1 MEVLTR
7 KKKCMTKVSVRPL
20 GENVLVSAIVPETKT
35 ASGIY
40 LPETAGE
47 KPQQGKVIAIGESE
61 KIKVKVGDRVIYTR
75 YGGTE
80 VDIDSEAY
88 LIITQKDLLAVIG

>member
-1 MEVLTR
+1 MRMLIR
-7 KKKCMTKVSVRPL
+7 KYLPMKKSNVRPI
-20 GENVLVSAIVPETKT
+20 GENVLVSAIQPETKT

-47 KPQQGKVIAIGESE
+47 KPQQGMVIAIGESE
-61 KIKVKVGDRVIYTR
+61 KIKVRVGDRVIYAR

-80 VDIDSEAY
+80 VDIDGIEY
-88 LIITQKDLLAVIG
+88 IIIAQKDILAVIG

>member
-1 MEVLTR
+1 MINSM
-7 KKKCMTKVSVRPL
+7 KKAIIRPL
-20 GENVLVSAIVPETKT
+20 GENVLVSAIQPEMKT

-47 KPQQGKVIAIGESE
+47 KPQQGTVIAIGESE
-61 KIKVKVGDRVIYTR
+61 KIKVKVGEKVIYTR

-80 VDIDSEAY
+80 VDIDGAVY

>member
-1 MEVLTR
+1 MKNTM
-7 KKKCMTKVSVRPL
+7 KKVTVRPL
-20 GENVLVSAIVPETKT
+20 GENVLVSAVQPETKT
-35 ASGIY
+35 AMGIY

-47 KPQQGKVIAIGESE
+47 KPQQGKVIAIGDSE
-61 KIKVKVGDRVIYTR
+61 KIKVKVGEKVIYAR

-80 VDIDSEAY
+80 VDIDGEAY

>member
-1 MEVLTR
+1 M
-7 KKKCMTKVSVRPL
+7 KKVTVRPL
-20 GENVLVSAIVPETKT
+20 GENVLISAIQPETKT

-61 KIKVKVGDRVIYTR
+61 KIKVKVGEKVIYTR

-80 VDIDSEAY
+80 VDVDGAEY
-88 LIITQKDLLAVIG
+88 LIVSQKDILAVIG

>member
-1 MEVLTR
+1 M
-7 KKKCMTKVSVRPL
+7 KKGTIRPL
-20 GENVLVSAIVPETKT
+20 GENVLIASEKPETKT

-47 KPQQGKVIAIGESE
+47 KPQQGKVIAIGESD
-61 KIKVKVGDRVIYTR
+61 KIKVKVGNQVIYTR

-80 VDIDSEAY
+80 VDIDGAVY
-88 LIITQKDLLAVIG
+88 LIITQKELLAVIG

>member
-1 MEVLTR
+1 MIM
-7 KKKCMTKVSVRPL
+7 KKATVRPL
-20 GENVLVSAIVPETKT
+20 GENVLISAIQPETKT

-61 KIKVKVGDRVIYTR
+61 KIKVKVGEKVIYTR

-80 VDIDSEAY
+80 VDVDGAEY
-88 LIITQKDLLAVIG
+88 LIVSQKDILAVIG

>member
-1 MEVLTR
+1 M
-7 KKKCMTKVSVRPL
+7 KKANVRPL
-20 GENVLVSAIVPETKT
+20 GENVLVSAMKPETKT

-47 KPQQGKVIAIGESE
+47 KPQQGEVIAIGDSE
-61 KIKVKVGDRVIYTR
+61 KIKVKVGEKVIYTR

-80 VDIDSEAY
+80 VDLDGVEY
-88 LIITQKDLLAVIG
+88 LIVSQKDILAVIK